1 MSDLYCL
8 SDTQMA
14 KLEPFFPKSH
24 GKPRVDDRRC
34 QAGQGTGGRGQLL
47 AQVRI
52 AANALAFYSRLG
64 RRFDVILG
72 FEGVH
77 FGVCSEKPVIDIISL
92 TFEKPACLLPG
103 WAQMIWQSHS
113 VEHSRLAH
121 CCFGRICINVG
132 NIAGVLGY
140 GFLLFCCWYAGKRWV
155 LWS

>member
-1 MSDLYCL
+1 MRIPYAYLKQQTWLYRR
-8 SDTQMA
+8 TY
-14 KLEPFFPKSH
+14 
-24 GKPRVDDRRC
+24 PRALLAGARAGPEAIVEDRRR

-52 AANALAFYSRLG
+52 AANALAFYSRLW

-72 FEGVH
+72 LEGVH
-77 FGVCSEKPVIDIISL
+77 FGVCSERPVIDIISL

-140 GFLLFCCWYAGKRWV
+140 GFLLFCCWYA
-155 LWS
+155 